1 MSTFTFPAIKSQMG
15 STTYYQ
21 ASVRAR
27 DLASLAQ
34 TMGETDAWQQLSISE
49 RFQRELAER
58 RIRDEIVPYLVRTR
72 DRFFGALIMVVRE
85 PKAMSFEPAAK
96 YMADAPAALREPLSE
111 MGVLTISG
119 SRSCVVLD
127 GQHRFAALRAA
138 ITDTDKP
145 DGEYRDAI
153 ADDQLS
159 VLFLPFE
166 SLVKTRRIFNKV
178 NRYAK
183 PTSPSDN
190 IITSE
195 DDGYAIIARWLVDP
209 EPPEG
214 LSSRVPPFGKLQ
226 HSGESMVEWR
236 STKLESQSCRLTTL
250 LLLYQVAEV
259 VLQEA
264 ADIPKLDEKH
274 HVNRPGDDLLARG
287 YDLCAKW
294 WTTVLENLT
303 AFQFAVDRPSSIPDY
318 RAFQHK
324 WSLLFRPIS
333 QHALAK
339 GLIGATQLGLTLEE
353 AVVRANKVK
362 WKAAHTM
369 WTDTIVF
376 SNGHMNTQKAGIN
389 VTGKLITYLLAADR
403 MTPAQIEGTRLAYAQ
418 AKGEAWRKLPP
429 PVVKPS

>member
-1 MSTFTFPAIKSQMG
+1 MSTFTFPAIAAQMG
-15 STTYYQ
+15 STRYYQ

-27 DLASLAQ
+27 DLAALAQ
-34 TMGETDAWQQLSISE
+34 TVGETPDWQQLSISE

-72 DRFFGALIMVVRE
+72 DRFFGALIMVVKD
-85 PKAMSFEPAAK
+85 PDAMSFEPAAT
-96 YMADAPAALREPLSE
+96 YVSTAPAALRGALSE
-111 MGVLTISG
+111 MGVLTIAG
-119 SRSCVVLD
+119 SQSCVVLD

-138 ITDTDKP
+138 TSDTYKSA
-145 DGEYRDAI
+145 GEFQDAI

-166 SLVKTRRIFNKV
+166 TLVKTRRIFNKV

-214 LSSRVPPFGKLQ
+214 LSDRVPPFGKYQ
-226 HSGESMVEWR
+226 HRGESIVEWR
-236 STKLESQSCRLTTL
+236 STKLESASCRITTL
-250 LLLYQVAEV
+250 SALYQVVEA
-259 VLQEA
+259 VLQHEGFER
-264 ADIPKLDEKH
+264 LDEKH
-274 HVNRPGDDLLARG
+274 HVNRPDDATLASG
-287 YDLCAKW
+287 YELCASW
-294 WTTVLENLT
+294 WTDVLGNLT
-303 AFQFAVDRPSSIPDY
+303 AFRFALDRPFCIPDY
-318 RAFQHK
+318 RSFQHK
-324 WSLLFRPIS
+324 WSLLFRPVS
-333 QHALAK
+333 QIAVAK

-362 WKAAHTM
+362 WKAAHPM

-376 SNGHMNTQKAGIN
+376 ANGHMNARQAGIN
-389 VTGKLITYLLAADR
+389 TTAELITYLLAADR
-403 MTPAQIEGTRLAYAQ
+403 MTPSQTERVRRAYGEAR
-418 AKGEAWRKLPP
+418 GEAWTKLPS